1 MCQLLALN
9 CKTPTDA
16 TFSFTGFCQRGGRT
30 DEHADGWGISFFE
43 GKGLRHFV
51 DHESAVNSPVAE
63 LIRRYPIK
71 SKNIVAHVR
80 KATQGEIS
88 LENAHPFVRE
98 LWGRNWVFAHN
109 GDLKNYHP
117 TLHGQFR
124 PVGTT
129 DSERAFCWLMQE
141 IAKSHAGVPSVA
153 ELTLTLKDL
162 IPQISHHGTFN
173 FVLSNGDAM
182 WAHCSTHLHYLVREY
197 PFSNAKLMDDD
208 LSVNFAE
215 LNNPE
220 DRAAVIVTVPLT
232 DNEHWR
238 AFANNHLITF
248 IDGEAAIHHDLE
260 AAHAK
265 LSAQLPQD
273 MRDAI
278 ALTQAQAVEALA
290 RYKRNTL
297 AASGAAS

>member
-1 MCQLLALN
+1 
-9 CKTPTDA
+9 
-16 TFSFTGFCQRGGRT
+16 
-30 DEHADGWGISFFE
+30 
-43 GKGLRHFV
+43 
-51 DHESAVNSPVAE
+51 
-63 LIRRYPIK
+63 
-71 SKNIVAHVR
+71 
-80 KATQGEIS
+80 
-88 LENAHPFVRE
+88 
-98 LWGRNWVFAHN
+98 
-109 GDLKNYHP
+109 
-117 TLHGQFR
+117 
-124 PVGTT
+124 
-129 DSERAFCWLMQE
+129 
-141 IAKSHAGVPSVA
+141 VA

-238 AFANNHLITF
+238 AFANNHLVTF
-248 IDGEAAIHHDLE
+248 IDGAAAIHHDLE

-278 ALTQAQAVEALA
+278 ALTQAQAAEALA